1 MTTVQGSEI
10 SWFLG
15 FLCFL
20 VFLLKSGSTS
30 FFWFWFCFW
39 FFILNNNPCA
49 RGLFSRGGAPR
60 RSRARRALL
69 RFCLRG
75 PPPEA
80 GKRPDELPAVDD
92 GAPRRWTSCHK
103 CPIARGSAARARPTS
118 GGQIANPEASCS
130 ASYNGAYVA
139 RQAAPPDAD
148 CHAPGNAT

>member
-1 MTTVQGSEI
+1 MTIVQDSEI

-20 VFLLKSGSTS
+20 VFSLKIR
-30 FFWFWFCFW
+30 FYLIFWFWVCFW
-39 FFILNNNPCA
+39 FFILNNNPRA
-49 RGLFSRGGAPR
+49 RCLFSRGGAPR
-60 RSRARRALL
+60 RSRACRALP

-92 GAPRRWTSCHK
+92 GAPRRRTSCHK
-103 CPIARGSAARARPTS
+103 CPIARGSAARAGPTS
-118 GGQIANPEASCS
+118 GGQIVNPEAGCS